1 LTAPRPADIRSLKE
15 ATVIRIRA
23 HRNPLALLTFV
34 TLALL
39 ACGGEK
45 PPAQLPSTAARDR
58 VAPRVELVDLVISDP
73 ARAAKV
79 RALYIAMDSLLL
91 DTRRAQA
98 RQFVLLRAVQP
109 SSDEETRARFSVVRE
124 AESSALDRYIRL
136 QLELRRFTTADEFA
150 RLDAIR

>member
-1 LTAPRPADIRSLKE
+1 MIR
-15 ATVIRIRA
+15 TRA
-23 HRNPLALLTFV
+23 HQNSPLVLLLALLA
-34 TLALL
+34 LAPC

-45 PPAQLPSTAARDR
+45 APPQLPSTAARDR
-58 VAPRVELVDLVISDP
+58 VATRVELVDLVISDR

-91 DTRRAQA
+91 DTKRAQA
-98 RQFVLLRAVQP
+98 GQLALLGGERP
-109 SSDEETRARFSVVRE
+109 SSDEETRTRLAAVRN
-124 AESSALDRYIRL
+124 AELSALERYIGL

>member
-1 LTAPRPADIRSLKE
+1 MRIRGQRSLPRAAPR
-15 ATVIRIRA
+15 VI
-23 HRNPLALLTFV
+23 ALWS
-34 TLALL
+34 TLAFAALGLL
-39 ACGGEK
+39 ACGGDK

-58 VAPRVELVDLVISDP
+58 AATRVELVNLVISDP

-91 DTRRAQA
+91 DTKRAQA
-98 RQFVLLRAVQP
+98 HQLALLGGERP
-109 SSDEETRARFSVVRE
+109 STDEEVRTRLTAVRV
-124 AESSALDRYIRL
+124 AESSALERYIGL